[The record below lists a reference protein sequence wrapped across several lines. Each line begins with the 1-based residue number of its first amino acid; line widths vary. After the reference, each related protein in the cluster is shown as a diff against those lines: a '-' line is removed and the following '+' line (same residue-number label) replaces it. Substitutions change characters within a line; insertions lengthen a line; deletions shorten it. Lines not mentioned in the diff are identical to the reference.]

1 MEPGRRPPAAR
12 RKFPGHFSVRPY
24 DDGAVM
30 IADAAKGEVDLA
42 MIDTPLARGAELQY
56 GAGELSFREL
66 VSEQDFPRM
75 ISQQRRQERYAVAVR
90 AGENS

>member
-66 VSEQDFPRM
+66 VSEQDFPRT